1 MWWKLGVVSKI
12 VIVKFMNEFMNEL
25 MIEFMIELMTEF
37 SRVKFVNSNI

>member
-1 MWWKLGVVSKI
+1 MWWKLGVATKI
-12 VIVKFMNEFMNEL
+12 VIVKFMNEL

>member
-1 MWWKLGVVSKI
+1 MWWKLGVATTI
-12 VIVKFMNEFMNEL
+12 VIVKFMNEL